1 MITITS
7 EAGAHMRKL
16 IAERDEEDVKG
27 IRISVMA
34 GGCSGFSYSLDFETE
49 PELDDNV
56 FGRDPLVFV
65 DDASMAYLAGLT
77 LDYEGGLSGKGL
89 IFDNPKAASTCG
101 CGSSFSVN

>member
-1 MITITS
+1 MITITPAAS
-7 EAGAHMRKL
+7 AHMRKL
-16 IAERDEEDVKG
+16 IADSDDKGIKG

-56 FGRDPLVFV
+56 FGADPLVFV
-65 DDASMAYLAGLT
+65 DDASMAYLAGLS
-77 LDYEGGLSGKGL
+77 LDFEGGLSGKGL

-101 CGSSFSVN
+101 CGSSFSVG